1 MKRFLSVILVFVAI
15 FSFSMS
21 PDTVPPESDD
31 VEIPSSG
38 TETPIIDF

>member
-1 MKRFLSVILVFVAI
+1 MKRFLSVILIFVAI

-21 PDTVPPESDD
+21 PDPVPLESGD

-38 TETPIIDF
+38 IETPVIDF